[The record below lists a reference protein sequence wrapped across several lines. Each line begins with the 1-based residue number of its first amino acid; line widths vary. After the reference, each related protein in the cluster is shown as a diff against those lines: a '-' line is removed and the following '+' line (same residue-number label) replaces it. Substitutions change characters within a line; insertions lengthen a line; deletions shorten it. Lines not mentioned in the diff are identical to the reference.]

1 MKIGQKLIL
10 VFLLVS
16 VFAGLAGLISINVSQ
31 KALQGYIIDSSIA
44 LTVESLDKIDRHIY
58 NRIEDFQAYCSDK
71 LLQEGLVS
79 SNQAFDKLGDLEAYI
94 AKQDQEWVAAPKDS
108 FTPFMLQ
115 LINNSISLKIKEQ
128 LEFYKRKYGYEVYG
142 EVFVTNK
149 YGANVFQTSKTSDYR
164 QNDEAWWQEAKENG
178 LSVGDVS
185 YDESSGVYS
194 TEIGIRIDD
203 QKGNFIGVMKL
214 ILNIREAINIIK
226 SIRMDK
232 QCPSRY
238 FELLSRDGKVLYSG
252 KKGEDVDFLE
262 DISRTVFFKRITGQD
277 GFFTGHSYGS
287 QKGQRLFT
295 YAHSRGYRDFKG
307 FGWIL
312 VAEYKIGE
320 IFAPV
325 IRLKSTLLLILIIV
339 TLLAILIGVSF
350 ARSISGPII
359 KLKNATIEIG
369 KGKLGIKLEINRKD
383 EIGIL
388 ADSFNKMTS
397 DLQKNTISIE
407 KLNQEISGRKIIQ
420 EQLREAYIKLKEMQD
435 QLIQAEKLNAV
446 GQLVS
451 GIAHEVRNPLG
462 IILQGI
468 GYLES
473 RLSSKEADI
482 SATLATLK
490 DNINRA
496 DNIIN
501 SLLDF
506 SRVANLGLK
515 AEDINSILETSLS
528 LVKARLKLEGM
539 DIVIETKKD
548 IPRVLADKNKLEQVF
563 INILLN
569 AVQAMPVGG
578 KIIIR
583 TLEKKLEGISFADRR
598 ARDNFQAGEKVVIV
612 EIEDT
617 GIGVPEENMKK
628 IFEPFFT
635 TKGQHGVGL
644 GLSVSRD
651 IIHMHRGLIYAESRR
666 GKGTKVSVILKIA
679 ETL

>member
-1 MKIGQKLIL
+1 
-10 VFLLVS
+10 
-16 VFAGLAGLISINVSQ
+16 
-31 KALQGYIIDSSIA
+31 
-44 LTVESLDKIDRHIY
+44 
-58 NRIEDFQAYCSDK
+58 
-71 LLQEGLVS
+71 
-79 SNQAFDKLGDLEAYI
+79 
-94 AKQDQEWVAAPKDS
+94 
-108 FTPFMLQ
+108 MLQ

-149 YGANVFQTSKTSDYR
+149 YGANVFQTRKTSDYR
-164 QNDEAWWQEAKENG
+164 QNDEAWWQEAKRSG

-226 SIRMDK
+226 SIRIDR

-252 KKGEDVDFLE
+252 KKGEGVDFLE
-262 DISRTVFFKRITGQD
+262 DISSTDFFKRIAGQD
-277 GFFTGHSYGS
+277 GFFTGHGYDSRR
-287 QKGQRLFT
+287 GQRLFT
-295 YAHSRGYRDFKG
+295 YVHSRGYRDFKG

-312 VAEYKIGE
+312 VAEYRIGE

-325 IRLKSTLLLILIIV
+325 IKLKSTLLLILIIV
-339 TLLAILIGVSF
+339 TMLATLIGISF

-359 KLKNATIEIG
+359 KLKNATVAIG
-369 KGKLGIKLEINRKD
+369 RGKLDIKLEINRKD

-482 SATLATLK
+482 IATLATLK

-506 SRVANLGLK
+506 SRLATLGLK
-515 AEDINSILETSLS
+515 AEDINSILETSLA
-528 LVKARLKLEGM
+528 LVKARLKLEGI
-539 DIVIETKKD
+539 DIIIEAKKD
-548 IPRVLADKNKLEQVF
+548 TPRVLADKNKLEQVF

-569 AVQAMPVGG
+569 AVQAMPAGG
-578 KIIIR
+578 KISIR
-583 TLEKKLEGISFADRR
+583 TLEKKLEGISFVDRR